1 ADEIKKIMKNIK
13 NPQGEHWKAFALFL
27 EKAMEHKG
35 MNRTQLAEK
44 IGVHSSTIK
53 RFFELE
59 FCVKFDVVL
68 AIIHALELN
77 IFFESRDESAELNKW
92 FEDAMEQLGRRPD
105 RLPKN

>member
-1 ADEIKKIMKNIK
+1 MNVENINK
-13 NPQGEHWKAFALFL
+13 GEHWKAFALFL
-27 EKAMEHKG
+27 ENAMKAQG

-68 AIIHALELN
+68 AIVHALELK
-77 IFFESRDESAELNKW
+77 IFFEDQNLN
-92 FEDAMEQLGRRPD
+92 
-105 RLPKN
+105 N